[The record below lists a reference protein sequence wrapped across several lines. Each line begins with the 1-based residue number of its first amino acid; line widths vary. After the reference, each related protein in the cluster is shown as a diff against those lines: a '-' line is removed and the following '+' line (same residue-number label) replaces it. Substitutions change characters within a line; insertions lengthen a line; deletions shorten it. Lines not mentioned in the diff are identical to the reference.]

1 MTQNKLRF
9 ERYNSNQNITMKR
22 NQTYCLQCG
31 LPLVGR
37 ADKKYCDDGCR
48 NSYHNA
54 RMMDANRIC
63 RPYHRSLK
71 QNYSLLFDHL
81 QSGQNVIHKDELMLH
96 GFDPKMSTTFQLME
110 DGTLCY
116 GVYDLEYFEL
126 KDRYIQ
132 IRRTPAPKPPGWKR

>member
-1 MTQNKLRF
+1 
-9 ERYNSNQNITMKR
+9 MKR

-48 NSYHNA
+48 NTYHNA

-71 QNYSLLFDHL
+71 QNYSLLFEHFN
-81 QSGQNVIHKDELMLH
+81 SGQQLVHKDELLMY
-96 GFDPKMSTTFQLME
+96 GFDPKVGTGINLME

-116 GVYDLEYFEL
+116 GVYDLEYYEK
-126 KDRYIQ
+126 KDRYIL
-132 IRRTPAPKPPGWKR
+132 IRKSSNTKINPNKW

>member
-1 MTQNKLRF
+1 
-9 ERYNSNQNITMKR
+9 MKR

-48 NSYHNA
+48 NAYHNA

-81 QSGQNVIHKDELMLH
+81 QAGQSLVHKDELLLH
-96 GFDPKMSTTFQLME
+96 GFDPKMSTTFDLME
-110 DGTLCY
+110 DGTLRY
-116 GVYDLEYFEL
+116 GVYDLEYFEI

-132 IRRTPAPKPPGWKR
+132 IRRTPAPKPPGWKH

>member
-1 MTQNKLRF
+1 
-9 ERYNSNQNITMKR
+9 MKR

-48 NSYHNA
+48 NTYHNA

-71 QNYSLLFDHL
+71 QNYSLLFEHFN
-81 QSGQNVIHKDELMLH
+81 SGQQLVHKDELLMY
-96 GFDPKMSTTFQLME
+96 GFDPKVGTGINLME

-116 GVYDLEYFEL
+116 GVYDLEYYEK
-126 KDRYIQ
+126 KDRYIY
-132 IRRTPAPKPPGWKR
+132 IRKSSNTKINPNKW